1 MMAGKPWKRPTA
13 EALHLAYEDVVSG
26 VTTAHEEAARFGA
39 NIKTL
44 RMWWQS
50 ERLCAPFAARQRRRH
65 HIIRAV
71 LARHPDARTA
81 ELTAAVRKEHPGVC
95 TRTVCSDQALMG
107 VPTVYERRRREI
119 VRLLHAHPEAS
130 RKHIHETMRA
140 GGWSANAHMVGVIM
154 RDIRERGDMSHY
166 QRQAAAHTANIT
178 ERHELL
184 RKVLDREPSLND
196 AELAERLTAA
206 GHAVAGATV
215 CQDRQSLGIPS
226 MFRRRLDEARAYTRE
241 HPSLM
246 PCEVLACMQAD
257 GWKVKI
263 GTVKRAFADAGL
275 WPPKPEANAAG
286 GAA

>member
-1 MMAGKPWKRPTA
+1 MAGKPWKRPTT

-26 VTTAHEEAARFGA
+26 VTTAHEEADRFQV

-65 HIIRAV
+65 HIIRAT
-71 LARHPDARTA
+71 LAQHPDARTSK
-81 ELTAAVRKEHPGVC
+81 LTAEVRKAHPGTS
-95 TRTVCSDQALMG
+95 TRTVCSDQALMRI
-107 VPTVYERRRREI
+107 PTVYERRRREI
-119 VRLLHAHPEAS
+119 MRLLYAHPEAS
-130 RKHIHETMRA
+130 RKQIHETMRV
-140 GGWSANAHMVGVIM
+140 GGWSANAHMVGAIM
-154 RDIRERGDMSHY
+154 RDIRERGDMDHY
-166 QRQAAAHTANIT
+166 ERQSAAHTANISD
-178 ERHELL
+178 RHELL
-184 RKVLDREPSLND
+184 RQILDEEPSLND

-241 HPSLM
+241 HPELT
-246 PCEVLACMQAD
+246 PEGVLACMRAD

-263 GTVKRAFADAGL
+263 GTVRRAFADAGML
-275 WPPKPEANAAG
+275 AAK
-286 GAA
+286 